1 MTQIYNLIILD
12 ESGSMGCVTNQTIS
26 GCNETIQTIK
36 GTQEEM
42 GEAQQNFV
50 SIYAFQSGRPSRY
63 LFKNVPAAAAIE
75 IGHSDYEPYGGTPLN
90 DAVGGCLA
98 DMKATIGDK
107 ADAIGS
113 ITIITDGYENAS
125 KRYTTAQVA
134 TMISELKERGWNFNF
149 IGANIDVV
157 STSASYNIDNHMAF
171 TSDAEGT
178 RKMWE
183 KERLAKRAYSSRLK
197 KMEEDMNFEMLAEED
212 RMRLRKEAS
221 SHYYSPV
228 DDEK

>member
-12 ESGSMGCVTNQTIS
+12 ESGSMSYVTDQTIS

-36 GTQEEM
+36 ATQEEM

-63 LFKNVPAAAAIE
+63 IFKNVPATAAVE
-75 IGHSDYEPYGGTPLN
+75 IGHKDYEPYGGTPLN

-98 DMKATIGDK
+98 DMKATIGDNP
-107 ADAIGS
+107 DAIGS
-113 ITIITDGYENAS
+113 ITIITDGYENS
-125 KRYTTAQVA
+125 SERYTVSQVA
-134 TMISELKERGWNFNF
+134 RMISELKERGWNFNF

-157 STSASYNIDNHMAF
+157 KTSASYNIDNHMAF
-171 TSDAEGT
+171 TSDEEGT

-183 KERLAKRAYSSRLK
+183 KEREAKRAYSC
-197 KMEEDMNFEMLAEED
+197 
-212 RMRLRKEAS
+212 RLRDVEIACAAETVDENERLRRRKAAAKD
-221 SHYYSPV
+221 YY
-228 DDEK
+228 KK